1 MKIKE
6 VLATEKATKLIDSE
20 NTIVII
26 VDRNTTK
33 SEIKKEIEKALNV
46 KVVKVNTLI
55 TPTGDKKAYVKL
67 SPEYKASDVAQK
79 LGLLWGETNW
89 VKVYFNKELEEVI

>member
-79 LGLLWGETNW
+79 LGLL
-89 VKVYFNKELEEVI
+89 

>member
-55 TPTGDKKAYVKL
+55 TPTGDKEAYVKL

-79 LGLLWGETNW
+79 LGLL
-89 VKVYFNKELEEVI
+89 